1 MTCPAI
7 YPRKSVQGLA
17 NTGDRKT
24 PAFLTDSEA
33 YGPAPKAAETQRTP
47 SRLQGPQGTGT
58 VNAKRREAG
67 PRPGG
72 SGKPP
77 ARLLPPASSR
87 ARQAGLQS
95 GWKPGCSPP
104 RGVRSPRGPRRGRGA
119 GLSRLSRDAARG
131 RSVNLLARSDTEA
144 A

>member
-67 PRPGG
+67 PRPGRLREA
-72 SGKPP
+72 SGASAP
-77 ARLLPPASSR
+77 ARVEPGAPGGAAERLETRLLPA
-87 ARQAGLQS
+87 
-95 GWKPGCSPP
+95 
-104 RGVRSPRGPRRGRGA
+104 PRRAESPGAAAGTGRWAQPAVPGRGA
-119 GLSRLSRDAARG
+119 RTLR
-131 RSVNLLARSDTEA
+131 
-144 A
+144 